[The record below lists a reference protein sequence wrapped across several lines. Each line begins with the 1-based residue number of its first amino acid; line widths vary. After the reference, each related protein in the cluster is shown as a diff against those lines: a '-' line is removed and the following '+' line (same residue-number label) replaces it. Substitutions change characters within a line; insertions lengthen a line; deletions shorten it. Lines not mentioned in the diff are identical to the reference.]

1 MRLFLFGEIII
12 VIGKSHLINR
22 NLLHEHMLYKFP
34 KLESESLILREIK
47 LSDAEAIYRIFSDPR
62 VLKYHDLEEFK
73 NIEEAKCLIY
83 SLSEGFREQEVI
95 RWGIA
100 KKRENIIIGTCG
112 YSGWNKNRLRAEI
125 GYELSQ
131 AHWRQGI
138 MTKALSAVIN
148 YGFEIMQLNRIEATV
163 MLPNIASIKLLHKL
177 GFQEEGILRERG
189 FWKGHFHDLKMFA
202 LLKKDY
208 VSSW

>member
-1 MRLFLFGEIII
+1 
-12 VIGKSHLINR
+12 
-22 NLLHEHMLYKFP
+22 MLYKFP
-34 KLESESLILREIK
+34 KLESANLVLREIK

-62 VLKYHDLEEFK
+62 VLEYHDLEEFK
-73 NIEEAKCLIY
+73 KIEEARYLIY

-112 YSGWNKNRLRAEI
+112 YSGWNKTRLRAEI

-131 AHWRQGI
+131 AHWRKGV
-138 MTKALSAVIN
+138 MTKALGAVIR
-148 YGFEIMQLNRIEATV
+148 YGFETMQLNRIEATV
-163 MLPNIASIKLLHKL
+163 MLPNIASIKLLQKL

-189 FWKGHFHDLKMFA
+189 FWKGHFHDLRMFA

-208 VSSW
+208 VSS